1 MAARSLGAGIGLVP
15 LSSATVSLMAASSL
29 SIYVLDPGG
38 SVLKP
43 AILDVSAIVTYNS
56 ARAIVAKSAR
66 RNLNGTERTSGDA
79 QTNDAQGRD
88 CTVERTSRVCV

>member
-1 MAARSLGAGIGLVP
+1 VAARSLGAGIGLVP

-43 AILDVSAIVTYNS
+43 AILDVSAIVTKTAS
-56 ARAIVAKSAR
+56 AIVATTARASTKISA
-66 RNLNGTERTSGDA
+66 LVD
-79 QTNDAQGRD
+79 
-88 CTVERTSRVCV
+88 